1 MEVSTNLLATKVI
14 KEMNFDCDIIITD
27 PCYIKYGEY
36 YFPDVDHIENST
48 LYGDWSC
55 HVWKAKDYSECTEEN
70 VIGQFCAD
78 SGMVIVANY
87 NQLLKVNP
95 ESETF
100 VNEHPWCATVIK
112 GFKGKVQMIQF
123 DREYTYTD
131 DYEPDNPYG
140 WRKGDT
146 YKDQA
151 LELFGIGNINWIGAQ
166 TGL

>member
-1 MEVSTNLLATKVI
+1 MSTDVKLLGTKVI

-27 PCYIKYGEY
+27 PCYIRNGDYS
-36 YFPDVDHIENST
+36 FVNVDCIINST

-70 VIGQFCAD
+70 VIGEFCAD

-87 NQLLKVNP
+87 NQLLKVNT
-95 ESETF
+95 EAEEF
-100 VNEHPWCATVIK
+100 VKNHPWCATVIR
-112 GFKGKVQMIQF
+112 GFKGKVQMVQF
-123 DREYTYTD
+123 DREYTHLDNCDPD
-131 DYEPDNPYG
+131 DPFG

-146 YKDQA
+146 YKDQS

>member
-1 MEVSTNLLATKVI
+1 MCGKLLNKRVV

-27 PCYIKYGEY
+27 PCYIRDYDSVFSGVNY
-36 YFPDVDHIENST
+36 IENGT

-78 SGMVIVANY
+78 AGMVIVANY

-95 ESETF
+95 EAEKF

-112 GFKGKVQMIQF
+112 GFKGKIQMIQF
-123 DREYTYTD
+123 DREYTYD
-131 DYEPDNPYG
+131 EDFEPDTPYG
-140 WRKGDT
+140 WHKGDKYT
-146 YKDQA
+146 DSS
-151 LELFGIGNINWIGAQ
+151 LELFGVGNINWIGAQ